1 MDFHVTC
8 HMSHVT
14 CVQLHLLQPKTHFRK
29 SRRIGRGGKRG
40 TTSGRGTKGKKAR
53 AGNKIRPALRDII
66 KKIPKKRGFKFKSF
80 RPKPVVLNLSLL
92 DKHFKEGDTVS
103 PEILVKRG
111 LVGMI
116 KGRMPKVKI
125 LGGGELKKKLVFKD
139 VEFSKSVEAKL
150 K

>member
-1 MDFHVTC
+1 
-8 HMSHVT
+8 
-14 CVQLHLLQPKTHFRK
+14 LHLLQPKTHFRK

-40 TTSGRGTKGKKAR
+40 TTSGRGTKGQKAR
-53 AGNKIRPALRDII
+53 AGHKIRPALRDII

-111 LVGMI
+111 LVGKI